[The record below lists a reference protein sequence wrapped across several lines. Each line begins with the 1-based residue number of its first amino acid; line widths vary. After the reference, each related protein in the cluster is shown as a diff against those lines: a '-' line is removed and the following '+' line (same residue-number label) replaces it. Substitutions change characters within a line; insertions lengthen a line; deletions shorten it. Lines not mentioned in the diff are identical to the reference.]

1 MKKLIYILIFLFG
14 SIGLSAQTI
23 KVTASIDTNFILIG
37 EQTQIELKVQYRLDG
52 EAVSVQFPELK
63 DTISTKF
70 IEIVTSSEV
79 DTIYPDKNDLSI
91 IEQIKKITITSFDSG
106 QYQIPYFE
114 FQINNQP
121 YQSGPLF
128 LEVIPME
135 VDTTKAIF
143 DIKAPLEEP
152 FSFIDWLK
160 ENWVWIVGTL
170 ALIIIIV
177 LVVRYLKR
185 RPKPIIEEVIPEI
198 PPHIISLEKLEK
210 LREEKL
216 WQAGKV
222 KLYHSEISDILR
234 EYLENRFHIN
244 ALENTTS
251 EIMQSLRFHSIQPDL
266 LTKLNSTLVLA
277 DLVKFAKEQPLA
289 SENDFSIVN
298 AIEFVNNTKL
308 IVMPKEDNAG

>member
-1 MKKLIYILIFLFG
+1 MRKLFYILIFLFG
-14 SIGLSAQTI
+14 SIGVSAQTV
-23 KVTASIDTNFILIG
+23 KVNASIDTNFILIG

-52 EAVSVQFPELK
+52 EAVNVQFPELK

-70 IEIVTSSEV
+70 IEIVTSSKV
-79 DTIYPDKNDLSI
+79 DTIYPDKNDLALV
-91 IEQIKKITITSFDSG
+91 EQIKKITITSFDSG

-121 YQSGPLF
+121 YQTGPLF
-128 LEVIPME
+128 IEVIPME

-152 FSFIDWLK
+152 FSIIDWLK
-160 ENWVWIVGTL
+160 ENWIWIVGIL
-170 ALIIIIV
+170 ALIIIVIV
-177 LVVRYLKR
+177 VVRYLKR
-185 RPKPIIEEVIPEI
+185 RPAPIIEEVIPEI
-198 PPHIISLEKLEK
+198 PPHIITLERLNK

-234 EYLENRFHIN
+234 EYLESRFHVN

-251 EIMQSLRFHSIQPDL
+251 EIMQSLRFHSIQPDM

-289 SENDFSIVN
+289 SENDFSLVN
-298 AIEFVNNTKL
+298 AVDFVNSTKL